1 VPLAYSD
8 ADQAGSFESVKRRIR
23 CGEIPWAIWVSNFDQ
38 TATENERTQ
47 ISGAAIPIAETVRRE
62 GHALFAAYRPTSFA
76 RPKVSQRISPMSE
89 HDQTRKFADKS
100 AAIAS
105 ETLEKGKAAAEQAT
119 RAVQQS
125 YSATVDNI
133 RDFNVKMI
141 DMAQA
146 NAEAVFEFA
155 RQLATAK
162 QPSDMVELWTA
173 HAKKQFETLTEQTK
187 ELSAL
192 GQKIAGESAEP
203 ITRGV
208 NQAFKKAS

>member
-1 VPLAYSD
+1 MSKKAAEHHTEASEHLTHA
-8 ADQAGSFESVKRRIR
+8 ARHHGEAAEHHEAGSH
-23 CGEIPWAIWVSNFDQ
+23 
-38 TATENERTQ
+38 
-47 ISGAAIPIAETVRRE
+47 ETV
-62 GHALFAAYRPTSFA
+62 S
-76 RPKVSQRISPMSE
+76 
-89 HDQTRKFADKS
+89 DKG

-105 ETLEKGKAAAEQAT
+105 ETEKGKAAVEQAT

-125 YSATVDNI
+125 YSITVDNI
-133 RDFNVKMI
+133 RDFNMKMI
-141 DMAQA
+141 DMAHA

-162 QPSDMVELWTA
+162 QPSDMIELWTA
-173 HAKKQFETLTEQTK
+173 HAEKQFDLLTEQTK

-192 GQKIAGESAEP
+192 GQKIAGESVEP